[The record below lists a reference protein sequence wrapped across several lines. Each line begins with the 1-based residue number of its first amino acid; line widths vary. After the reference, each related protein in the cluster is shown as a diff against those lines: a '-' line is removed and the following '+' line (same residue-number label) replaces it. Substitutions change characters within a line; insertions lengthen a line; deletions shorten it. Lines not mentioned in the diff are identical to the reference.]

1 MRNFVQPGSVVTVP
15 APADV
20 ASGAGV
26 LVGSLF
32 GIAAVSAL
40 SGADVEIKTTGV
52 FEMAKTSALAI
63 SVGDLIY
70 WDNTAKVVNK
80 TNTNKLVGVAVSA
93 AANPS
98 DTVKVRL
105 NGALIS

>member
-1 MRNFVQPGSVVTVP
+1 MKNYIQPGDTVTVS
-15 APADV
+15 APATV

-32 GIAAVSAL
+32 GVACGAAA
-40 SGADVEIKTTGV
+40 SGAEVEVKTTGV
-52 FEMAKTSALAI
+52 FELPKTSALAI

-70 WDNTAKVVNK
+70 WDNTAKEVNK
-80 TNTNKLVGVAVSA
+80 TNTNKAIGVAVSA

-98 DTVKVRL
+98 ASVLVRL
-105 NGALIS
+105 NGAFIS

>member
-1 MRNFVQPGSVVTVP
+1 MKNYIQPGDVVTVS
-15 APADV
+15 APAEV
-20 ASGAGV
+20 ASGVGV

-32 GIAAVSAL
+32 GVTAFAAA
-40 SGADVEIKTTGV
+40 SGADVEVKTTGV
-52 FEMAKTSALAI
+52 FELPKTSALAI

-98 DTVKVRL
+98 DTVQVRL
-105 NGALIS
+105 NGAFIS